1 MVRHN
6 SEVKSAVTVS
16 ITLYLQSVI
25 KIMRKIAIWPIFC
38 FVFPFSSLTILRLNE
53 QNLRQAMLSVRNI
66 VKEER
71 EFFKHMF
78 TCIHFTLVHL
88 TRLWATL
95 ESPKI
100 LSKYWKNWKNIYPN
114 PIFQANTIKVLT
126 IWTSEYQLA
135 QNYSHEANLWY
146 PGEPLNL
153 RNIESPDSMT

>member
-1 MVRHN
+1 MLFGQFFVLF
-6 SEVKSAVTVS
+6 S
-16 ITLYLQSVI
+16 
-25 KIMRKIAIWPIFC
+25 PCFC
-38 FVFPFSSLTILRLNE
+38 FFVFPFSSLTILRLNE

-78 TCIHFTLVHL
+78 TCIYFTLVHL

-100 LSKYWKNWKNIYPN
+100 LSKYWKSWKNIYPS
-114 PIFQANTIKVLT
+114 PIFQANTVKVLT

-135 QNYSHEANLWY
+135 QNYSHKANLWY

-153 RNIESPDSMT
+153 RNIQSPDSMT